1 MIKIKLQQKILI
13 FIFFIILIIVC
24 GLSCLVFP
32 FLLIIRFMFLWII
45 VFFVIWVW
53 KNKSAS
59 VSELIIAADYIDII
73 YKKIFREVK
82 KIRILKNEIEVFEL
96 VATIDKKNII
106 IENSIYSNTIV
117 TIKLKNKKQIQFMV
131 DSTMSLRGCSYQ
143 FILDLIKS
151 SREIPNFKYEVCG
164 NDSFAKKDIENYR
177 IYGKHLSAVDQ
188 MNHDFNKMPNH
199 VKGFIIFSI
208 IICLWIVF
216 LYWLYIYVL

>member
-106 IENSIYSNTIV
+106 IENFIYSNTIV
-117 TIKLKNKKQIQFMV
+117 TIKLKNKKTIQFV
-131 DSTMSLRGCSYQ
+131 QNSLIRLWGSPYQ
-143 FILDLIKS
+143 FVIDLIKNS
-151 SREIPNFKYEVCG
+151 NEIPNFKYKIKG
-164 NDSFAKKDIENYR
+164 NYILAKKDIEKYDINCR
-177 IYGKHLSAVDQ
+177 KIS
-188 MNHDFNKMPNH
+188 
-199 VKGFIIFSI
+199 
-208 IICLWIVF
+208 
-216 LYWLYIYVL
+216 